1 MEKIVLASH
10 GSLATG
16 MKSALKMI
24 ACDVD
29 NIQAYDLDSYD
40 SPEQIRNILSK
51 EISNN
56 NEDSYIII
64 TDLLGGS
71 VHIHLLELC
80 QYENVVMISGM
91 NLGLVL
97 EIYLTQSD
105 NLIEKI
111 EHALS
116 SSKSAMK
123 LFTKERINQYLETD
137 KEVLTDD

>member
-29 NIQAYDLDSYD
+29 NIQAYDLDTYNN
-40 SPEQIRNILSK
+40 PEQIHNLLSE
-51 EISNN
+51 EIKN
-56 NEDSYIII
+56 NEDNTYIIV

-71 VHIHLLELC
+71 VHIHLLDLC
-80 QYENVVMISGM
+80 QYDNVVIVSGM

-105 NLIEKI
+105 NLIDKI
-111 EHALS
+111 DHALS

-123 LFTKERINQYLETD
+123 IFTKERINQYLEID
-137 KEVLTDD
+137 EEVLSDD